1 MTLPWHWLGLNGQ
14 WRRVAHFDYADP
26 VIAWWGPWVVVSLI
40 GGVLLVVSALLFVW
54 NLAQLHEKPTPGR
67 RCGGAGR
74 AMPCRCIR
82 SSRVPAALNG
92 FALWNVLVLV
102 LMIVAYGLADRSVRG
117 VSVAGRRDPPGRRH
131 GISGH
136 ERQRR
141 YRRYARGGSGAALR
155 SPRSWLSRSCS
166 AFVVIPIVQGSA
178 AGIDPFTAICR
189 AIGIAPGSPARPT
202 PSSEAP
208 PYPVTR
214 VSWTDAT
221 LGRAVP
227 GDGARTASALAQERC
242 IACHTVEGNTPDP
255 TIPRNAGQSR
265 FAIYKQLHDYKSG
278 ARVSDVMTPLV
289 TDLSDKQ
296 IADLAAFY
304 GKLVRG
310 AIDPE
315 RAFPPYVGIEIEN
328 LVTKGDVARGLPP
341 CISCHGIGAGGPIE
355 TPTITGQYAQ
365 YLEAQLLAFGK
376 WPASQRHLSSHA
388 QHRLAA
394 DPGRDEDAGD
404 LLFRPLISGRRAEVR
419 GDRGNA
425 AAARDSR

>member
-1 MTLPWHWLGLNGQ
+1 MSVSGDTGDRA
-14 WRRVAHFDYADP
+14 WRL
-26 VIAWWGPWVVVSLI
+26 W
-40 GGVLLVVSALLFVW
+40 GGVAVAALLVVAV
-54 NLAQLHEKPTPGR
+54 
-67 RCGGAGR
+67 
-74 AMPCRCIR
+74 
-82 SSRVPAALNG
+82 
-92 FALWNVLVLV
+92 VL
-102 LMIVAYGLADRSVRG
+102 
-117 VSVAGRRDPPGRRH
+117 
-131 GISGH
+131 GI
-136 ERQRR
+136 
-141 YRRYARGGSGAALR
+141 L
-155 SPRSWLSRSCS
+155 
-166 AFVVIPIVQGSA
+166 VIPIVQGSA

-189 AIGIAPGSPARPT
+189 AIGIAPGSPAYPT

-221 LGRAVP
+221 LGELYRARRQ
-227 GDGARTASALAQERC
+227 DGEALAQERC

-265 FAIYKQLHDYKSG
+265 FAIYKQLLDYKSG

-304 GKLVRG
+304 GKLIRG

-355 TPTITGQYAQ
+355 TPTITGQYVQ
-365 YLEAQLLAFGK
+365 YLEAQLLAFGNG
-376 WPASQRHLSSHA
+376 QRHNDIY
-388 QHRLAA
+388 HRMRSIASLLTPDERKMLA
-394 DPGRDEDAGD
+394 
-404 LLFRPLISGRRAEVR
+404 IYYSGR
-419 GDRGNA
+419 
-425 AAARDSR
+425 